1 MDTTTDT
8 VLAARGLTKSFPGV
22 RALDRVDLELRPGRV
37 HALLGENGAGKSTLV
52 GLLTGNST
60 PDEGTLLL
68 DGESLHLSS
77 PRDAVARGISAVYQ
91 ELSLLPAMTVL
102 DNVVL
107 GQERRSHG
115 LLDRRS
121 GRDRARTALAR
132 VGLEGLDLRTRVEDL
147 SLANQQLVEIAR
159 ALLRKSRVVILDEP
173 SAVLSGEKL
182 TALHAVVRSLT
193 AEGVAVL
200 YITHLLDEVGDLAD
214 DVTVLRDGRNVST
227 GAVEQYDIGRII
239 RDMVG
244 RDVNA
249 VFPPRR
255 PARDEVVL
263 EVRGLVPASTSAP
276 PPPVDLTARAG
287 EIVALAGLVGCG
299 RSRLLRTLGGSHPRM
314 AGSVSCGGR
323 EVGPSVRAAIGAGVV
338 LVPEERK
345 TDGLVLPLSVGA
357 NTSLTALGDIARGGW
372 LSADREDAVFVE
384 QQRQLGIKA
393 SSYRQ
398 DTWQLSGGNQQ
409 KIVLGKWLRTGPK
422 VLLLDEPT
430 RGVDVGAKAEIYRII
445 TDLAAEG
452 LTVVMA
458 SSDLPEVLGLAHR
471 VLVFRGGAPVGE
483 LTGDDIHEET
493 IMSLALASGQVPA

>member
-1 MDTTTDT
+1 
-8 VLAARGLTKSFPGV
+8 
-22 RALDRVDLELRPGRV
+22 
-37 HALLGENGAGKSTLV
+37 
-52 GLLTGNST
+52 
-60 PDEGTLLL
+60 
-68 DGESLHLSS
+68 
-77 PRDAVARGISAVYQ
+77 
-91 ELSLLPAMTVL
+91 
-102 DNVVL
+102 
-107 GQERRSHG
+107 
-115 LLDRRS
+115 
-121 GRDRARTALAR
+121 
-132 VGLEGLDLRTRVEDL
+132 
-147 SLANQQLVEIAR
+147 
-159 ALLRKSRVVILDEP
+159 
-173 SAVLSGEKL
+173 
-182 TALHAVVRSLT
+182 
-193 AEGVAVL
+193 
-200 YITHLLDEVGDLAD
+200 
-214 DVTVLRDGRNVST
+214 
-227 GAVEQYDIGRII
+227 
-239 RDMVG
+239 
-244 RDVNA
+244 
-249 VFPPRR
+249 
-255 PARDEVVL
+255 
-263 EVRGLVPASTSAP
+263 
-276 PPPVDLTARAG
+276 
-287 EIVALAGLVGCG
+287 
-299 RSRLLRTLGGSHPRM
+299 M

-372 LSADREDAVFVE
+372 VSADRENAVFVL

-452 LTVVMA
+452 LTVLMA

-483 LTGDDIHEET
+483 LIGDEIHEET